1 MSAEFLGQF
10 STSDIKKLP
19 LLLREGAMEYEQCYV
34 VSVSII
40 GVMRDFDDSSVSPFF
55 FGKQSSTLIRALK
68 SILTLEELE
77 SFRPWLCYLFKSQQ
91 ERLMAIMDEIH
102 EEDDIVE
109 VSL

>member
-19 LLLREGAMEYEQCYV
+19 LLLKEGAMEYEQCYV

-40 GVMRDFDDSSVSPFF
+40 GVMTDFDDLSVSPFF
-55 FGKQSSTLIRALK
+55 FGKQTSTLIRALK
-68 SILTLEELE
+68 LILTLQEPE
-77 SFRPWLCYLFKSQQ
+77 SFRPWLRYLFKSQQ
-91 ERLMAIMDEIH
+91 ERLMAIADEIH